1 MFHVEHSWNS
11 LWEGGR
17 QNQAQ
22 CSTWNITRGGIPPWK
37 QVFNSLTNPGR
48 NSHFNFVCLFSLLRT
63 QIKWITFLGTET
75 HLLLGWFYFLSSV
88 CCP

>member
-11 LWEGGR
+11 LWREGVK
-17 QNQAQ
+17 
-22 CSTWNITRGGIPPWK
+22 TRRNVPRGTLPGVGSPMK

-48 NSHFNFVCLFSLLRT
+48 NSHFNFVCLFSLLPNADQMDR
-63 QIKWITFLGTET
+63 FSGDET
-75 HLLLGWFYFLSSV
+75 HLLLSWFYFLSSV